1 MATFLPV
8 LYMQSIF
15 PSLFGDFYLGYA
27 SQNVKEIPYKGGN
40 KSSKVTPMKSFD
52 TLWIELVEKLMSRPE
67 GSGTVAA
74 VDSGVHS
81 IGKKILE
88 EAGEVWLA
96 GEYESDE
103 ALAQEISQLIYHIQT
118 MMLARGL
125 KPDDIYKYL

>member
-1 MATFLPV
+1 
-8 LYMQSIF
+8 
-15 PSLFGDFYLGYA
+15 
-27 SQNVKEIPYKGGN
+27 
-40 KSSKVTPMKSFD
+40 MKSFD
-52 TLWIELVEKLMSRPE
+52 TLWLELVEKLMSRPE

-74 VDSGVHS
+74 VDAGVHS

-88 EAGEVWLA
+88 EAGEVWIA